1 MPTWLYEISSLR
13 AALLLVGLA
22 EFLSLVGLLLTRR
35 YLIPKFHF
43 GEGINDA
50 ISGTVQAI
58 GVFYGITVGL
68 IAVAVWNSNTSA
80 SNLVSGEATSIAGL
94 YRDVNGYP
102 SPIREELRGKLRQYT
117 VFVITDAWPA
127 QKKGQ
132 APQGGVAA
140 MDEFQHTLYSF
151 EPASQGQ
158 MALHTETLRAYNNL
172 IEYRNLRIDAVN
184 SGLSQTMWAVI
195 WLGAAISIGVAY
207 FYRIED
213 VKLHAVLVILMA
225 GFLALVL
232 FMITINDKPFF
243 GYSSIPSTPYQIIL
257 DNVID
262 KSK

>member
-1 MPTWLYEISSLR
+1 VPTWLYEISSLR

-102 SPIREELRGKLRQYT
+102 SPIREELREIPAHCAGGWRRRRADLPEEHADWRYRR
-117 VFVITDAWPA
+117 TD
-127 QKKGQ
+127 G
-132 APQGGVAA
+132 
-140 MDEFQHTLYSF
+140 H
-151 EPASQGQ
+151 
-158 MALHTETLRAYNNL
+158 
-172 IEYRNLRIDAVN
+172 
-184 SGLSQTMWAVI
+184 
-195 WLGAAISIGVAY
+195 
-207 FYRIED
+207 
-213 VKLHAVLVILMA
+213 
-225 GFLALVL
+225 
-232 FMITINDKPFF
+232 
-243 GYSSIPSTPYQIIL
+243 
-257 DNVID
+257 
-262 KSK
+262 